1 MTNVSALPK
10 SDIVSDAN
18 LARAARSAIARRWP
32 LRATAKPEP
41 AVVEVASAEGDFPLG
56 VTGKSLKRYLRNKY
70 HDLVV
75 YLGDHR
81 VKNLA
86 TSAALA

>member
-10 SDIVSDAN
+10 CDIVSDAN
-18 LARAARSAIARRWP
+18 LARAARSAI
-32 LRATAKPEP
+32 
-41 AVVEVASAEGDFPLG
+41 GDFPLS
-56 VTGKSLKRYLRNKY
+56 VTGKSLKRHLRNKH

-75 YLGDHR
+75 YLGDRR

-86 TSAALA
+86 TSAALAKFDRKTP